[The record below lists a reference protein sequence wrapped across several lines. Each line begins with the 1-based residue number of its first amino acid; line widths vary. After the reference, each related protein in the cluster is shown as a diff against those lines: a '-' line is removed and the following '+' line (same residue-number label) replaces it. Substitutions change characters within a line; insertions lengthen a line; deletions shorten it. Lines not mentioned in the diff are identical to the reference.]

1 MKAGIIGLIRFLP
14 LDMAL
19 PGWGELLTIVGLCGA
34 FYGVVV
40 GITQSDPK
48 TVLPPIPASAR
59 WGFLAAVL
67 GMGLS
72 AGDGG
77 PPVPRFTQLTT
88 FW

>member
-48 TVLPPIPASAR
+48 TVLAPIPASAR
-59 WGFLAAVL
+59 WGFWRRSLAWDFQPAT
-67 GMGLS
+67 
-72 AGDGG
+72 AGHRS
-77 PPVPRFTQLTT
+77 PRFTQLTT